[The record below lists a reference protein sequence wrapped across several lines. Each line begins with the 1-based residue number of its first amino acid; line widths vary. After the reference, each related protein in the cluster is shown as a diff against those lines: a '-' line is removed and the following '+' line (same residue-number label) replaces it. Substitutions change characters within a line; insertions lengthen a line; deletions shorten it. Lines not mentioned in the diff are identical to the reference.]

1 MVVEPDSTQAFVM
14 LAMAVALY
22 FTPTII
28 AASRTHPNR
37 VSIML
42 LNFFLGW
49 TVLGWIASLI
59 WSVSSGGKPIS
70 VNIEQT
76 SAAPSKPVEPY
87 QELEKL
93 AALKERGHITDEE
106 FDIEKRKI
114 LKR

>member
-28 AASRTHPNR
+28 AAARLHPNR

-59 WSVSSGGKPIS
+59 WSVSSGGKPVSI
-70 VNIEQT
+70 NIEQA
-76 SAAPSKPVEPY
+76 SSPPGKSVDPY

-106 FDIEKRKI
+106 FDIEKKKI